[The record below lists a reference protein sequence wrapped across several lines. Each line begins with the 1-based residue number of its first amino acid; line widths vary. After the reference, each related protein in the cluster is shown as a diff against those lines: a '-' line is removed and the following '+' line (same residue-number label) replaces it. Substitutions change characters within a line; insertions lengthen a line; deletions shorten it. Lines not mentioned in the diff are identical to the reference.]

1 MVETMNPATKRSLVA
16 WTLLSVV
23 LGCGGV
29 MTTTSVELATEPGAG
44 ATIPTDLPAARPL
57 VRLDAAARATLDP
70 YLSLAKETEAPDV
83 QLRVATHAKPDPPP
97 TPKRMSKSLVS
108 GLFNPMPGGV
118 IAGYAGDTGLDIAG
132 NRQPVFAIAAGTL
145 DYSEPGHTLWV
156 GPGDTA
162 NTIRV
167 KLDAPIEYRGRKIT
181 HAWYAHLSELSYHQ
195 REGAR
200 NRIHVEAGEQL
211 GVSGVANGSP
221 HLHIGLLFDNI
232 VSQRW
237 GNFLMEQEV
246 REVLGNFQHRQRLPS
261 E

>member
-1 MVETMNPATKRSLVA
+1 MAS
-16 WTLLSVV
+16 
-23 LGCGGV
+23 
-29 MTTTSVELATEPGAG
+29 TSVELVNEPGPG
-44 ATIPTDLPAARPL
+44 ATVPTDLAVARPRA
-57 VRLDAAARATLDP
+57 RLDAAARAMLDLNMSP
-70 YLSLAKETEAPDV
+70 AEATEAPDV
-83 QLRVATHAKPDPPP
+83 EFGVTTHAKPDRPP
-97 TPKRMSKSLVS
+97 TPMRMSKPLVS
-108 GLFNPMPGGV
+108 GLYNPMPGGV
-118 IAGYAGDTGLDIAG
+118 MAGYAGDTGLDIAG
-132 NRQPVFAIAAGTL
+132 NRQPVYAIAAGTL

-200 NRIHVEAGEQL
+200 DRIHVEAGEQL

-221 HLHIGLLFDNI
+221 HLHVGLLLDNI

-237 GNFLMEQEV
+237 GSFLLEQEV
-246 REVLGNFQHRQRLPS
+246 REVLGNFPHRQRLPS